1 MAYRAVATALERYVR
16 LESLGLW
23 KASPCAQKRE
33 VVVSFGR
40 ISLVLSDNNDNV
52 LTHWHLLAI
61 NRLNPN
67 RHPALYSPG
76 SSQSEMVEVSDHD
89 MIEAIEYIRAS
100 VPRPGA
106 RRVRLFRSAVA
117 AAAACAV
124 AAALFWLP
132 GMIEE
137 RTLRVTP
144 PARVQAVGDSLF
156 REMTRVTGPE
166 CRSAVA
172 LPVLDR
178 LAERLA
184 PDERISVHVMDLGGR
199 KSAFLLGGHVLLDRS
214 LLEWADG
221 LDIAAG
227 HALVEIAASR
237 ERDLFRELVDDVG
250 AWNTVGFLMGRNFPP
265 ASLESH
271 ARSVLG
277 QPHQARDP
285 DFLRMLVA
293 DAGLTVE
300 PLPQATLP
308 GNSRAGAGGSAEDG
322 KTRAPVIDAV
332 DWAALRA
339 TCGS

>member
-1 MAYRAVATALERYVR
+1 MATALERYVR

-23 KASPCAQKRE
+23 KAHPGAQKRE

-76 SSQSEMVEVSDHD
+76 SRESEMVEVSDRD

-106 RRVRLFRSAVA
+106 RRGRLFIVVFAAFAACA
-117 AAAACAV
+117 AAAG
-124 AAALFWLP
+124 LFWLP
-132 GMIEE
+132 GAIEE

-144 PARVQAVGDSLF
+144 SARIQAVGDSLF
-156 REMTRVTGPE
+156 REMTRVAGPE

-172 LPVLDR
+172 LPVLAR

-184 PDERISVHVMDLGGR
+184 PEERISIHIMDLDGR

-227 HALVEIAASR
+227 HVLVEVAASR
-237 ERDLFRELVDDVG
+237 ERDLFRELIDDVG
-250 AWNTVGFLMGRNFPP
+250 TWNTVAFLVGRNFPP
-265 ASLESH
+265 ASLERH
-271 ARSVLG
+271 ARSVLV
-277 QPHQARDP
+277 QPHQVRDP
-285 DFLRMLVA
+285 DFLRTLVA
-293 DAGLTVE
+293 EAGLTVE
-300 PLPQATLP
+300 PLPQAIRL
-308 GNSRAGAGGSAEDG
+308 GNSRYGTGRAAEDG
-322 KTRAPVIDAV
+322 KMPAPVIDAV

>member
-1 MAYRAVATALERYVR
+1 MATALEQYVR

-23 KASPCAQKRE
+23 KESPGAQKRE

-40 ISLVLSDNNDNV
+40 ISLVLSDNNDSV

-76 SSQSEMVEVSDHD
+76 SSSSEIVEVSDPD
-89 MIEAIEYIRAS
+89 MIEAIEYIRSS
-100 VPRPGA
+100 VPRPGT
-106 RRVRLFRSAVA
+106 RRTRLLRIVVAAVA
-117 AAAACAV
+117 AGAAAV
-124 AAALFWLP
+124 GLFWLP
-132 GMIEE
+132 GAIEE

-156 REMTRVTGPE
+156 REMAHVTGPE

-172 LPVLDR
+172 LPVLAKF
-178 LAERLA
+178 AERLA
-184 PDERISVHVMDLGGR
+184 PDEGISIHIVDLDGR
-199 KSAFLLGGHVLLDRS
+199 DSAFLLGGHVLLDRS
-214 LLEWADG
+214 LLDWADG

-237 ERDLFRELVDDVG
+237 ERDLFRELVDRVG
-250 AWNTVGFLMGRNFPP
+250 TWHTVAFLMGRSFPP
-265 ASLESH
+265 ASLERH
-271 ARSVLG
+271 VRFVLE
-277 QPHQARDP
+277 QPRQARDP
-285 DFLRMLVA
+285 DFLRTLVA

-300 PLPQATLP
+300 PLPQAIRP
-308 GNSRAGAGGSAEDG
+308 GDSRTGAGRTAEDG
-322 KTRAPVIDAV
+322 QTPPPVIDAV